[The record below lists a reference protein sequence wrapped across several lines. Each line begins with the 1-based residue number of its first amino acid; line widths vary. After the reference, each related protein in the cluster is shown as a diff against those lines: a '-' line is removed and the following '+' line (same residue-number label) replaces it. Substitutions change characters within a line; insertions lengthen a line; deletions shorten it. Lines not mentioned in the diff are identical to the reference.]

1 MRIKKETNMKITRRN
16 FKEIIPK
23 EEQEHLNALL
33 DDLEDVN
40 LYSKNKLYFDWQD
53 YHDEYSCER
62 TDPCPDYYGYYTLR
76 FEKKPNEI
84 VGDVMTIDE
93 LDNALCILF
102 SYNFLLCELPLP
114 KVRGFLFQRQ
124 GLLQGFP

>member
-1 MRIKKETNMKITRRN
+1 MKITRKN

-23 EEQEHLNALL
+23 QEQEHLNALL

-62 TDPCPDYYGYYTLR
+62 TDPCPDYYRYYTLR
-76 FEKKPNEI
+76 FENKPNET

-102 SYNFLLCELPLP
+102 SYNFWLYGE
-114 KVRGFLFQRQ
+114 K
-124 GLLQGFP
+124 